1 MNPKTR
7 KGRRIMA
14 EWRTFVRRTIMSV
27 PPRVLQAIHES
38 VPRRMDELIAAQG
51 GAIRY

>member
-1 MNPKTR
+1 VSVKTR

-14 EWRTFVRRTIMSV
+14 EWKQFVRRVILSVAPRALQNKHNSV
-27 PPRVLQAIHES
+27 PS
-38 VPRRMDELIAAQG
+38 RMDELIAAQG